1 MCGVVRVIS
10 NLQTNSHLVFFH
22 SLESFFDNIRE
33 VFLLVFFR
41 VRNIEQ
47 VLQLASVIP
56 VFIQRNAI
64 MLTIIIKLKKKQQI
78 KVVLNLLRQAS
89 VGCAEAIVFVLKAK
103 PQSSVVDADDS
114 IDLNPRDSVTCKV

>member
-1 MCGVVRVIS
+1 MLGVVRVIS

-22 SLESFFDNIRE
+22 SLESFFDNIQE

-56 VFIQRNAI
+56 VFTQRNVI
-64 MLTIIIKLKKKQQI
+64 VLIIITLKNPPKNQ
-78 KVVLNLLRQAS
+78 S
-89 VGCAEAIVFVLKAK
+89 VFELTVPSQCWLCRGYRIC
-103 PQSSVVDADDS
+103 PQSEASKQ
-114 IDLNPRDSVTCKV
+114 CC